1 MTRLDDSPEVMA
13 PAGLTWEEMTV
24 GSKLRTAS
32 RTVTETDLINFV
44 TQVGFTEPLF
54 TDHQHAAKAGYEG
67 RLIPGAL
74 TFCLAEGL
82 VMQTNFLNG
91 TGLAFVHMELDALG
105 PVYVGDTIHCFAEIT
120 ESRPTSR
127 NRGVVTSRN
136 VVINQRN
143 EEVLIY
149 TPVRIIRGRS
159 TSSDASS

>member
-1 MTRLDDSPEVMA
+1 MTRVDDSSEVITPE
-13 PAGLTWEEMTV
+13 GLVWEEMAV
-24 GSKLRTAS
+24 GLKLRTAS

-54 TDHQHAAKAGYEG
+54 TDHRHAADAGYVG
-67 RLIPGAL
+67 RLVPGAL
-74 TFCLAEGL
+74 TFSLAEGL

-105 PVYVGDTIHCFAEIT
+105 PVYVGDTIHCVVEIT
-120 ESRPTSR
+120 ESRPTSG

-136 VVINQRN
+136 VVVNQRD
-143 EEVLIY
+143 EDVLVY

-159 TSSDASS
+159 SDTS